1 MDIRRRLAQALAIVL
16 LFTAVAVAGYR
27 FFGGHDVTF
36 LQALYMAVITVAGV
50 GYGEIVD
57 TSHSPALRIFNM
69 FVVVFGVT
77 ITVYMFSMVTAF
89 LVEGE
94 ITNIFWRRK
103 MLKRIQALKN
113 HYIVCG
119 LGDTGRFAV
128 EELQKTATPYVV
140 VEHTEDNI
148 KKLQEHDD
156 VYKEILSVIGDAT
169 DETTLDQ
176 AGIDRAKGLIASLA
190 SDKDNLV
197 ITVVARQK
205 NPQVRIIARCT
216 EQRFADRLVK
226 AGANSTV
233 SPNRIGGMRMAS
245 EALRPHVVGFLD
257 IMLKEHGRT
266 LRIEEIDI
274 RTGSPWIGST
284 LQHVDLRHKFNLL
297 PLAIRK
303 DDGSFLP
310 NPPDN
315 HLVAAGTV
323 IIVMGD
329 VAELKRARHSASG
342 AGILAATTS

>member
-1 MDIRRRLAQALAIVL
+1 MDIRRRLAFALVVVL
-16 LFTAVAVAGYR
+16 VLTAAAVTGYR
-27 FFGGHDVTF
+27 LLGGNDVSF
-36 LQALYMAVITVAGV
+36 LQALYMAVITLAGV

-57 TSHSPALRIFNM
+57 TSHHPALRVFNM
-69 FVVVFGVT
+69 FVVLFGVT

-113 HYIVCG
+113 HFIICG

-128 EELQKTATPYVV
+128 EELHKTGTPFVV
-140 VEHTEDNI
+140 IEHTEDSI
-148 KKLQEHDD
+148 KKLQESDD
-156 VYKEILSVIGDAT
+156 GCKEVLSVIGDAT
-169 DETTLDQ
+169 DESTLDQ

-205 NPQVRIIARCT
+205 NPHVRIIARCT
-216 EQRFADRLVK
+216 EQRFADRLLK

-266 LRIEEIDI
+266 LRIEEIDVPSN
-274 RTGSPWIGST
+274 SPWVGSA
-284 LQHVDLRHKFNLL
+284 LHQVDLRHKFNLL
-297 PLAIRK
+297 PLAIK
-303 DDGSFLP
+303 QDDGSFLP

-315 HLVAAGTV
+315 HTVAAGTV

-329 VAELKRARHSASG
+329 VSELKRARHAASG
-342 AGILAATTS
+342 AGILAATP

>member
-1 MDIRRRLAQALAIVL
+1 MDIRRRLAYALLVMVII
-16 LFTAVAVAGYR
+16 TAAAVTGYR
-27 FFGGHDVTF
+27 LLGGSNVSL
-36 LQALYMAVITVAGV
+36 LQALYMAVITLAGV

-57 TSHSPALRIFNM
+57 TSHIPALRIFNM
-69 FVVVFGVT
+69 FVVLFGVT
-77 ITVYMFSMVTAF
+77 ITVYMFSVVTAF

-103 MLKRIQALKN
+103 MQKRIQAVKQ

-128 EELQKTATPYVV
+128 EELQKTGTPYVV
-140 VEHTEDNI
+140 VEHSDENI
-148 KKLQEHDD
+148 KKMQEFDP
-156 VYKEILSVIGDAT
+156 VYKEVLYITGDAT
-169 DETTLDQ
+169 DENMLDQ
-176 AGIDRAKGLIASLA
+176 AGVERARGLIASLA

-205 NPQVRIIARCT
+205 NPHLRIIARCT
-216 EQRFADRLVK
+216 EQRFADRLIK

-274 RTGSPWIGST
+274 DSGSPWVGTT
-284 LQHVDLRHKFNLL
+284 LQHIDLRHRYNLL
-297 PLAIRK
+297 PLAIRQE
-303 DDGSFLP
+303 DGSFLP

-315 HLVAAGTV
+315 HQVQANTV

-329 VAELKRARHSASG
+329 VSELKRARHAAAGSSVLTAS
-342 AGILAATTS
+342 S

>member
-1 MDIRRRLAQALAIVL
+1 MDIRRRLAHALLIVL
-16 LFTAVAVAGYR
+16 VLTAAAVAGYR
-27 FFGGHDVTF
+27 LLGGHGVSF
-36 LQALYMAVITVAGV
+36 LQALYMAVITLAGV

-57 TSHSPALRIFNM
+57 TSHNPALRIFNM
-69 FVVVFGVT
+69 FVVLFGVT
-77 ITVYMFSMVTAF
+77 ITVYMFSVVTAF

-103 MLKRIQALKN
+103 MLKRIQALK
-113 HYIVCG
+113 HHFIVCG

-128 EELQKTATPYVV
+128 EELHKTGTPYVV

-148 KKLQEHDD
+148 KKLQEHDPA
-156 VYKEILSVIGDAT
+156 YKEVLSIIGDAT
-169 DETTLDQ
+169 DENTLDQ

-205 NPQVRIIARCT
+205 NPHVRIIARCT
-216 EQRFADRLVK
+216 EQRFSDRLLK

-274 RTGSPWIGST
+274 RAGSPWIGST
-284 LQHVDLRHKFNLL
+284 LQHIDLRHKFNLL
-297 PLAIRK
+297 PLAVKQR
-303 DDGSFLP
+303 DGAFLP

-315 HLVAAGTV
+315 HPIAAETI

-329 VAELKRARHSASG
+329 VSELKRARHAASG
-342 AGILAATTS
+342 AGLMAATTS

>member
-1 MDIRRRLAQALAIVL
+1 MDIRRRLTYAFLVVL
-16 LFTAVAVAGYR
+16 VFTAAAVAGYR
-27 FFGGHDVTF
+27 FLGGNDVTF
-36 LQALYMAVITVAGV
+36 LQALYMAVITLAGV

-57 TSHSPALRIFNM
+57 TSHSPALRVFNM
-69 FVVVFGVT
+69 FVVLFGVT

-103 MLKRIQALKN
+103 MLKRIQALKG
-113 HYIVCG
+113 HFIICG

-128 EELQKTATPYVV
+128 EELHKTGTPYVV
-140 VEHTEDNI
+140 IEHTEDNI
-148 KKLQEHDD
+148 KKLQEHDPG
-156 VYKEILSVIGDAT
+156 YKEILSVIGDAT
-169 DETTLDQ
+169 DENTLDQ

-205 NPQVRIIARCT
+205 NPHVRIIARCT

-274 RTGSPWIGST
+274 APGSPWVGST

-297 PLAIRK
+297 PLAIKK
-303 DDGSFLP
+303 DDGTFLP

-315 HLVAAGTV
+315 HQVASGTV

-329 VAELKRARHSASG
+329 VSELKRARHAASG
-342 AGILAATTS
+342 AGILAAST

>member
-1 MDIRRRLAQALAIVL
+1 MDIRRRLAYALLIVMV
-16 LFTAVAVAGYR
+16 FTAISVAGYR
-27 FFGGHDVTF
+27 VLGGSNVTF
-36 LQALYMAVITVAGV
+36 LQALYMAVITLAGV
-50 GYGEIVD
+50 GYGEIID
-57 TSHSPALRIFNM
+57 TSHSPALRVFNM
-69 FVVVFGVT
+69 FVVLVGVT
-77 ITVYMFSMVTAF
+77 ITVYMFSVVTAF

-113 HYIVCG
+113 HFIVCG

-128 EELQKTATPYVV
+128 EELHKTGTPYVV
-140 VEHTEDNI
+140 VEHTEENI
-148 KKLQEHDD
+148 KKLQEHDQA
-156 VYKEILSVIGDAT
+156 YMEILSVIGDAT

-205 NPQVRIIARCT
+205 NPHMRIIARCT
-216 EQRFADRLVK
+216 EQRFADRLMK

-274 RTGSPWIGST
+274 RQGSPWIGST
-284 LQHVDLRHKFNLL
+284 MQHVDLRHKFNLL

-303 DDGSFLP
+303 DDGSFMP

-315 HLVAAGTV
+315 HQVAAGTV

-329 VAELKRARHSASG
+329 VAELKRARHAASG

>member
-1 MDIRRRLAQALAIVL
+1 MDIRRRLAAALLIVL
-16 LFTAVAVAGYR
+16 IFIFAAVAGYR
-27 FFGGHDVTF
+27 LLGGSDIGF
-36 LQALYMAVITVAGV
+36 LQALYMAVITLAGV

-57 TSHSPALRIFNM
+57 TSRIPALRIFNI
-69 FVVVFGVT
+69 FVVLFGVT
-77 ITVYMFSMVTAF
+77 ITVYMFSVVTAF

-113 HYIVCG
+113 HFIVCG

-128 EELQKTATPYVV
+128 EELHKTGTPYVV
-140 VEHTEDNI
+140 IEHTEENI
-148 KKLQEHDD
+148 KKLQEHDPGF
-156 VYKEILSVIGDAT
+156 KEVLSVIGDAT
-169 DETTLDQ
+169 DENMLDQ
-176 AGIDRAKGLIASLA
+176 AGIERAKGLIASLA

-205 NPQVRIIARCT
+205 NPHIRIIARCT
-216 EQRFADRLVK
+216 EQRFADRLEK

-274 RTGSPWIGST
+274 PSNSPWVGST
-284 LQHVDLRHKFNLL
+284 LHHVDLRHKFNLL
-297 PLAIRK
+297 PLAIK
-303 DDGSFLP
+303 HEDGSFLP

-315 HLVAAGTV
+315 HTVAAGIV

-329 VAELKRARHSASG
+329 VAELKRARHAAAG
-342 AGILAATTS
+342 AGILAASS